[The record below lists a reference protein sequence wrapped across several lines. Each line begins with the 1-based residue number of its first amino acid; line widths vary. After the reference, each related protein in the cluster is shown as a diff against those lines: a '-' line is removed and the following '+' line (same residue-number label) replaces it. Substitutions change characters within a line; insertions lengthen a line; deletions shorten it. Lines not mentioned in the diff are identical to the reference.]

1 MIHNGSITALF
12 VLQRVSSEFETSK
25 YGATQRPPALVPLAK
40 RFIIRATFGVYKT
53 NAIQFKFRSRLKVD
67 QEGPGRMP
75 PRKTAQEK
83 KEEKEMKKK
92 ALALKVKEKA
102 KAKAKVTKAKKP
114 KTPAKLKIKIKK
126 ATTAKL
132 PKSEVPADDSL
143 NFSFTPDPNKN
154 IDEAGPSDGVGEP
167 SGNSLITKKLPAR
180 LDTSSVK
187 DAGLVCRVERPDSP
201 TEKVELEV
209 DVSTVN

>member
-1 MIHNGSITALF
+1 
-12 VLQRVSSEFETSK
+12 
-25 YGATQRPPALVPLAK
+25 
-40 RFIIRATFGVYKT
+40 
-53 NAIQFKFRSRLKVD
+53 
-67 QEGPGRMP
+67 MP
-75 PRKTAQEK
+75 PRNKSQNKAQEK
-83 KEEKEMKKK
+83 NKEKEMKAKKK

-102 KAKAKVTKAKKP
+102 KTNKVTKAKKP